1 MHEEQLERQEIYG
14 LRRKWQRLS
23 IVDLEGR
30 NCIRDMQCG
39 RRGRVPSRMVT
50 INDENGV
57 SCLSVDAQ
65 HHAAVET
72 PILLKC

>member
-1 MHEEQLERQEIYG
+1 M
-14 LRRKWQRLS
+14 W
-23 IVDLEGR
+23 
-30 NCIRDMQCG
+30 NCVRDMQYG

-57 SCLSVDAQ
+57 SCLSVYAQ

-72 PILLKC
+72 PFY